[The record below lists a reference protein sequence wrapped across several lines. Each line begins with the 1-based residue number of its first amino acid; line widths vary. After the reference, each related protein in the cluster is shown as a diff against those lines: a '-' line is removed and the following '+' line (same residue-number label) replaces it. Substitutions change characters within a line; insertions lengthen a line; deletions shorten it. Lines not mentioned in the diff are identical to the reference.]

1 MTAFE
6 QAHPA
11 LAGALASQGY
21 ATPTEVQAAVLA
33 PELAAADLLVSAQT
47 GSGKT
52 VAFGLAVAPTL
63 LDVADRFADRH
74 AEPLALVVAP
84 TRELALQV
92 RRELDWLYAP
102 TGARTA
108 SCVGG
113 MDMRRERDVLSA
125 GAHIVVG
132 TPGRL
137 RDHIE
142 RGSLDL
148 ARVRAVVL
156 DEADEMLDLGFR
168 EDLEYILDAAPAE
181 RRTLMFS
188 ATVSAPIAELAK
200 RYQRNAVR
208 VAATGERTQHHDIEY
223 RVHTVAPTDRDNTI
237 VNTLLFHDAR
247 SAMVFCGTRIAVQH
261 LSARLANRGFSVV
274 ALSGELSQNERS
286 HALQAVRDGRARVC
300 VATDVAARGI
310 DLPTLD
316 LVIHADIPNNPET
329 LLHRSGRT
337 GRAGRKGVSV
347 LVVPH
352 PRRHAVRRLLQAANV
367 RSTWTPPPSAAAI
380 AERDRERILQ
390 DESLA
395 AEPTAEELT
404 LAQELLAA
412 HGAER
417 VAAAYLRLHQASRP
431 APEELLDAGPPD
443 REEPRKA
450 REDFA
455 GSTWFTVSVGHK
467 DKAEARWLLP
477 LICRAGHVTKNE
489 VGAIRI
495 LHNETQVEIAGAAAE
510 RFAASIAQWEGDA
523 GGTRDDGVT
532 IRRLEGE
539 PAAPSRGPRP
549 EGRGPGGRGPGG
561 GKGWKSGA
569 AGRKA
574 SAARRDGHRGEGH
587 RGEGGRGEGGRGD
600 GGRGEARRPGK
611 PRKPRPA

>member
-6 QAHPA
+6 NAHPA
-11 LAGALASQGY
+11 LAGALAAQGY
-21 ATPTEVQAAVLA
+21 ETATPVQASVLA
-33 PELAAADLLVSAQT
+33 PEVANADLLVSAQT

-52 VAFGLAVAPTL
+52 VAFGLAIAPTL
-63 LDVADRFADRH
+63 LGDAARLPRAE
-74 AEPLALVVAP
+74 EPLALVVAP

-113 MDMRRERDVLSA
+113 MDMRRERDILSS
-125 GAHIVVG
+125 GAHIVIG

-148 ARVRAVVL
+148 SKIRAVVL

-168 EDLEYILDAAPAE
+168 EDLEYILDAAPSD

-188 ATVSAPIAELAK
+188 ATVPSTIAHLAK

-208 VAATGERTQHHDIEY
+208 LAAAGERTQHHDIEY
-223 RVHTVAPTDRDNTI
+223 RAHLVAPNDRDNAI

-261 LSARLANRGFSVV
+261 LSSRLANRGFSVV
-274 ALSGELSQNERS
+274 ALSGELSQNERT
-286 HALQAVRDGRARVC
+286 HALQAIRDGRARVC

-316 LVIHADIPNNPET
+316 LVVHADVPNNSDT

-347 LVVPH
+347 LIVPH
-352 PRRHAVRRLLQAANV
+352 TRRHTVQRLLKSANNLRAAWV
-367 RSTWTPPPSAAAI
+367 APPNAVAI
-380 AERDRERILQ
+380 AKRDRERMLQ
-390 DESLA
+390 DASLTDDVT
-395 AEPTAEELT
+395 PEEMEF
-404 LAQELLAA
+404 ARELLAA
-412 HGAER
+412 HDPEK

-431 APEELLDAGPPD
+431 APEELLDVASAST
-443 REEPRKA
+443 EAPRKE
-450 REDFA
+450 RDDFA
-455 GSTWFTVSVGHK
+455 GSVWFKVSAGRKHQ
-467 DKAEARWLLP
+467 AEARWLLP

-495 LHNETQVEIAGAAAE
+495 LPNESHVEITASVAD
-510 RFAASIAQWEGDA
+510 RFAAAIAEAGTGEETVSI
-523 GGTRDDGVT
+523 TRLDGP
-532 IRRLEGE
+532 
-539 PAAPSRGPRP
+539 PAPADSVSRPPRP
-549 EGRGPGGRGPGG
+549 SGPKNW
-561 GKGWKSGA
+561 KGGA
-569 AGRKA
+569 AGRKT
-574 SAARRDGHRGEGH
+574 
-587 RGEGGRGEGGRGD
+587 GGS
-600 GGRGEARRPGK
+600 RPNK
-611 PRKPRPA
+611 PHKSRSE